1 MTAGFHGNCAYRERH
16 ERKEKGVRGKPAR
29 GAFHLLIVAVVPLLI
44 AGAHPGLASDKIVRA
59 GHRIVPGDQIRIAVE
74 EQPSLNRVYPVAG
87 DGTVDLGL
95 IGRVLIADMTVDEA
109 AEQLRTQL
117 EARYFKTATV
127 NVEVAEYVEGNVLV
141 MGAVNAPKPIAITSD
156 SVMTLVE
163 AISSCGGLAREANG
177 AEVRILRWKPGAGMQ
192 RETIIVDVASMFES
206 VDFSRDQYLR
216 PRDIVFVPRLGD
228 AEQGSSEFLALG
240 EVSRPGFHPYSEGL
254 DVIRAVMRM
263 GGVPKSAQWQS
274 ARILRPDTSGGYAVV
289 PVNLARLFGEAD
301 MNQNIHVLPGDIFFV
316 PSAEHA
322 SRGEVF
328 LLGEVA
334 RPGAIALPLDEDVTL
349 AKLILSTGGMG
360 RFANESRVR
369 VLRRAPDGSKQTLT
383 VDVGSILRTGAFEN
397 DVPLR
402 DGDVVI
408 VSEKILGL

>member
-1 MTAGFHGNCAYRERH
+1 MAIH
-16 ERKEKGVRGKPAR
+16 GKPFCFSQNTILT
-29 GAFHLLIVAVVPLLI
+29 AFCLLVLPMV
-44 AGAHPGLASDKIVRA
+44 GMSQNESVRS
-59 GHRIVPGDQIRIAVE
+59 GHRIVPGDQIRVAVA

-87 DGTVDLGL
+87 DGTIDLGL
-95 IGRVLIADMTVDEA
+95 IGRAVVADMTVGEA
-109 AEQLRTQL
+109 AQHLQSQL
-117 EARYFKTATV
+117 EARFFKTATV
-127 NVEVAEYVEGNVLV
+127 GVEVAEYVEGNVLV
-141 MGAVNAPKPIAITSD
+141 MGAVGTPKSIAITSD

-163 AISSCGGLAREANG
+163 AISACGGLAREANG
-177 AEVRILRWKPGAGMQ
+177 AEVRILRWKPGAGME
-192 RETIIVDVASMFES
+192 RETIIVDVATMFDS
-206 VDFSRDQYLR
+206 VDFSKDQYLR
-216 PRDIVFVPRLGD
+216 PRDIVFVPRLGAAD
-228 AEQGSSEFLALG
+228 QASSEFLALG
-240 EVSRPGFHPYSEGL
+240 EVVRPGFHPYSEGL

-263 GGVPKSAQWQS
+263 GGVPKTAQWQS
-274 ARILRPDTSGGYAVV
+274 ARILRPDTSGGYSII
-289 PVNLARLFGEAD
+289 PVNLAKLFGEAD
-301 MNQNIHVLPGDIFFV
+301 MTVNVQMLPGDIFFV

-334 RPGAIALPLDEDVTL
+334 RPGAISLPLDQDVTL

-369 VLRRAPDGSKQTLT
+369 VLRRAPDGSKQTLV